1 MSIGLQSIVFIFL
14 VTLMTSLQISSRQVA
29 APSNADSFSTMILVA
44 VANVIHP
51 EQGVEIVKRLSGRN
65 LVELF
70 LELDHPDSEKDVV
83 GILLAVPPQ
92 LNGSSQ
98 WVAETVVDFAQV
110 KLRTPVD
117 PCVDTF
123 AYRLASNEVFRD
135 NEKIDPKDVLG
146 WRSLYEVCTPDGPE
160 AVELLAHQTW
170 LSVVVAR
177 LVNAVNS
184 PEETS
189 DIE

>member
-1 MSIGLQSIVFIFL
+1 
-14 VTLMTSLQISSRQVA
+14 MTSLQITSRQVA
-29 APSNADSFSTMILVA
+29 AHRNADSFSTMILVA

-51 EQGVEIVKRLSGRN
+51 ERGTEIVKRLSGQN

-70 LELDHPDSEKDVV
+70 LELDHPDSEKDLV

-92 LNGSSQ
+92 LNGSPQ

-110 KLRTPVD
+110 KLRTPVE

-135 NEKIDPKDVLG
+135 NEKIDPADVLC

-184 PEETS
+184 PDAS
-189 DIE
+189 GDIE

>member
-1 MSIGLQSIVFIFL
+1 MV
-14 VTLMTSLQISSRQVA
+14 
-29 APSNADSFSTMILVA
+29 LVA
-44 VANVIHP
+44 VATLIHP
-51 EQGVEIVKRLSGRN
+51 ERGVEIVKRLSGQN

-70 LELDHPDSEKDVV
+70 IELDHPSSEKGVV

-92 LNGSSQ
+92 LNGSHR

-117 PCVDTF
+117 SRVDTF
-123 AYRLASNEVFRD
+123 AYRLASKEVFTD
-135 NEKIDPKDVLG
+135 NEKIDPEDVLD
-146 WRSLYEVCTPDGPE
+146 WRSLYEFCMPDGTE
-160 AVELLAHQTW
+160 TVELLSHQTW

-184 PEETS
+184 SKEIVN
-189 DIE
+189 IE

>member
-1 MSIGLQSIVFIFL
+1 
-14 VTLMTSLQISSRQVA
+14 MTSLQISSRQVA
-29 APSNADSFSTMILVA
+29 AHSTADSFSTMVLVA
-44 VANVIHP
+44 VATVIHP
-51 EQGVEIVKRLSGRN
+51 ERGVEIVKRLSGQH

-70 LELDHPDSEKDVV
+70 VELDHPDSVKGVV

-92 LNGSSQ
+92 LNGSRQ

-123 AYRLASNEVFRD
+123 AYRLASREVFRD
-135 NEKIDPKDVLG
+135 NEKIDSADVLD
-146 WRSLYEVCTPDGPE
+146 WRSLYEVRTPDGPE
-160 AVELLAHQTW
+160 AAELLSHQTW

-184 PEETS
+184 PKETV